1 MAIGV
6 KEGIAVGITQIARR
20 NITNPILWM
29 TDNIDFNSVDQYQIQ
44 QIFTAITEVMDQP
57 DSLNIKRQFV
67 IIAGT
72 IFDWR

>member
-6 KEGIAVGITQIARR
+6 KEGIAVGITQISRR

-44 QIFTAITEVMDQP
+44 QIFTAITEVNGP
-57 DSLNIKRQFV
+57 
-67 IIAGT
+67 T
-72 IFDWR
+72 